1 MSPTSEEMF
10 ERHAAVLARLTALGL
25 ALAERVQAQAM
36 AVEDVEE
43 IDTLS
48 GAFHR
53 ISRSVRMSMALEA
66 KLARALRDEA
76 RAAARAD
83 DEAGPAARPPLDREF
98 VNVICYPVYDPEDAE
113 DLIPVGWTEREEEAW
128 AVNSRHPLMAGQAA
142 PAKRLAIAPEED
154 VFAARVARLRGE
166 LAELHGQVYADAHA
180 ETQVCA
186 AILREARARQRPGL
200 NSS

>member
-1 MSPTSEEMF
+1 MSPSSQEMF

-48 GAFHR
+48 GTFHR

-83 DEAGPAARPPLDREF
+83 NDAAGAARPPLDREF
-98 VNVICYPVYDPEDAE
+98 ENVVFFPIYDPDDAQ
-113 DLIPVGWTEREEEAW
+113 DLMPIGWTEREEEAW
-128 AVNSRHPLMAGQAA
+128 AVNSRHPLMVGRTPPAAVLAAA
-142 PAKRLAIAPEED
+142 PEGD
-154 VFAARVARLRGE
+154 VFAARVARLRSE
-166 LAELHGQVYADAHA
+166 LADLHGSAYADAHA
-180 ETQVCA
+180 EAQVCA
-186 AILREARARQRPGL
+186 AIVREARARPRPGL

>member
-1 MSPTSEEMF
+1 MLTPSQEMF

-53 ISRSVRMSMALEA
+53 ISRSVRMSIALEA

-83 DEAGPAARPPLDREF
+83 DDAAGEARPPLDREF
-98 VNVICYPVYDPEDAE
+98 ENVVFHPVYDPDDAD
-113 DLIPVGWTEREEEAW
+113 DLVPIGWTEREEEAW
-128 AVNSRHPLMAGQAA
+128 AVNSRHPLMAGRA
-142 PAKRLAIAPEED
+142 PLAVAPEDD
-154 VFAARVARLRGE
+154 VFAARVERLRGE
-166 LAELHGQVYADAHA
+166 LADLHGPTYADVHA
-180 ETQVCA
+180 AAQVCA
-186 AILREARARQRPGL
+186 AIVREARARLRPAL